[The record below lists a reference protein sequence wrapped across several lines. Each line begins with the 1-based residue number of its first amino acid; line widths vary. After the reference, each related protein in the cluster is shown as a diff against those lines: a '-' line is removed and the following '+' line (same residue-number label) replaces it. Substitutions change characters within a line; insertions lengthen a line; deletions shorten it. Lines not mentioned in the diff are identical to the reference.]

1 MVSET
6 HDPTSVEFESIFRD
20 LCDEALQDETRQLVL
35 AIDNLDR
42 VAPENALAIWATLQ
56 TFLQYS
62 EHERP
67 SWFRRLWVLVPFDRD
82 GILRLWGDGAAG
94 DRDGGVAE
102 SFLDKTFQIRF
113 RIPPPAI
120 SNWRSY
126 LSAALASALPDHSE
140 EDFHDVYRAFALRKG
155 MEAAKPKPRD
165 LKLFVNEVG
174 AVHRQWQHAEG
185 LTLSDLAC
193 FVLLQR
199 DGVAETALRPTAANR
214 TDACYG
220 ISN

>member
-1 MVSET
+1 MRPFKTKHASWCWRSI
-6 HDPTSVEFESIFRD
+6 TSIAW
-20 LCDEALQDETRQLVL
+20 L
-35 AIDNLDR
+35 
-42 VAPENALAIWATLQ
+42 PKTLQ